1 MFCFDIS
8 QFLIYYSQS
17 SMETDNLF
25 SYFWVF
31 SCICLSCSSILDEL
45 VFELVLANFLI
56 KFVFILFQ
64 NNCDYI
70 YLNNVCIFFNS
81 RGKENDIIH

>member
-1 MFCFDIS
+1 
-8 QFLIYYSQS
+8 
-17 SMETDNLF
+17 METDNLF

-31 SCICLSCSSILDEL
+31 SCICLSCLSILDEL

-70 YLNNVCIFFNS
+70 YIYIYIYLNNVCIFFNS